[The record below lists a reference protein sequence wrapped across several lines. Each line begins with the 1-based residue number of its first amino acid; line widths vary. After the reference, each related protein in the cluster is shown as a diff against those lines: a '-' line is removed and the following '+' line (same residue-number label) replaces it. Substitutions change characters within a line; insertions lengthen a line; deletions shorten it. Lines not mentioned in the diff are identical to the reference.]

1 MAKAKI
7 TRNYQVT
14 IPEEVRRKVK
24 LAEGDTVEIE
34 AVGAEQVLLKRI
46 IPLEELEGVWANDP
60 SIDKSMEEVGEL
72 WESWKIQSEKKK
84 RKKSA

>member
-1 MAKAKI
+1 MKV

-34 AVGAEQVLLKRI
+34 AVSSEQIILKRI
-46 IPLEELEGVWANDP
+46 IPLEELNGAWANDP
-60 SIDKSMEEVGEL
+60 SIDSAMEEVKKL
-72 WESWKIQSEKKK
+72 WKSWKIT
-84 RKKSA
+84 KKSA

>member
-14 IPEEVRRKVK
+14 IPEEVRRKVR
-24 LAEGDTVEIE
+24 LSEGDTVEIE

-46 IPLEELEGVWANDP
+46 IPLEELEGAWANDP
-60 SIDKSMEEVGEL
+60 SIDKSMEEVRKL
-72 WESWKIQSEKKK
+72 WASWKIQPERKK
-84 RKKSA
+84 RKSA